1 MQDVLSNPYRILGL
15 LSNATK
21 REQAKQ
27 INRINHFI
35 DAQIEPEEGYSFLTL
50 GKVNWTKDELN
61 EAVSKLT
68 LDQDKMT
75 ASLFWFYI
83 GNSITD
89 EPAFDALKDSDL
101 DTVISIWTKL
111 TESGEV
117 TERSAS
123 AYSNLSTLY
132 LSGILEGTNSKE
144 KLLQK
149 GISLKLKFIESDYI
163 KSLKEIVTDDT
174 FKISKKQLQLIFL
187 NQLLSDNERSKRIG
201 LDKFMD
207 IVNKIEFSAKEDF
220 INEFIQKPITLI
232 ERKIEE
238 TKNKRKNEAKNS
250 IKFGK
255 ELYKLTANELGQLKS
270 ILEISNHKYTSISD
284 KLANEILQCSID
296 YYNDCQDKDLDN
308 NYVKPAM
315 DLAKIAKKIAS
326 GKLANERID
335 ETIGTYDEMKDF
347 ELIQAIQWFKS
358 IKNAFEENK
367 QRILKEVKSM
377 QLGYNQTV
385 NWTKVDQAIND
396 SLDWNK
402 IVDLLQE
409 KIPQSHIDKIKS
421 IANDEKVSEFKA
433 LVNFVY
439 NKLPYMQKRKI
450 KYILYWDTSA
460 VLPDSGDVESIPDWI
475 KWVGGIILFF
485 ILMKACN

>member
-101 DTVISIWTKL
+101 DTTISIWTKL

-174 FKISKKQLQLIFL
+174 FKTSKKELQLIFL

-201 LDKFMD
+201 LHKFID
-207 IVNKIEFSAKEDF
+207 IVNKIEFLF
-220 INEFIQKPITLI
+220 I
-232 ERKIEE
+232 
-238 TKNKRKNEAKNS
+238 
-250 IKFGK
+250 
-255 ELYKLTANELGQLKS
+255 
-270 ILEISNHKYTSISD
+270 D
-284 KLANEILQCSID
+284 
-296 YYNDCQDKDLDN
+296 
-308 NYVKPAM
+308 
-315 DLAKIAKKIAS
+315 
-326 GKLANERID
+326 
-335 ETIGTYDEMKDF
+335 
-347 ELIQAIQWFKS
+347 
-358 IKNAFEENK
+358 
-367 QRILKEVKSM
+367 
-377 QLGYNQTV
+377 
-385 NWTKVDQAIND
+385 
-396 SLDWNK
+396 
-402 IVDLLQE
+402 
-409 KIPQSHIDKIKS
+409 
-421 IANDEKVSEFKA
+421 
-433 LVNFVY
+433 
-439 NKLPYMQKRKI
+439 
-450 KYILYWDTSA
+450 
-460 VLPDSGDVESIPDWI
+460 
-475 KWVGGIILFF
+475 
-485 ILMKACN
+485 